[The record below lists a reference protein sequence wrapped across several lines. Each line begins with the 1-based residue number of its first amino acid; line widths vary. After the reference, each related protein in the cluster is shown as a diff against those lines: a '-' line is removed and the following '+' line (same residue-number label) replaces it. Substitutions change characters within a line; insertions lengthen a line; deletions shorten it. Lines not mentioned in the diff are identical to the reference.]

1 MLMSSFDPLPD
12 ESRRRLLRAGV
23 AVAATTAIS
32 LPILRACQPP
42 PPAQTV
48 WQNWSGSQTSRPAAW
63 LKPRDEAELAHKL
76 QTVRGNIRVTGA
88 GHSFSAL
95 CKTSD
100 TLVSIDGLKGVISH
114 DPETQQATI
123 WAGSRLHDLGGP
135 LWQIG
140 QGLINQGDVDVQSLA
155 GACGTSTHGTGS
167 ALGSLSAQVRGVRLM
182 TPEGHVIEAD
192 ASRDS
197 EVFQAAATSLGALG
211 IVTQIRMQNRKA
223 YSLFEHEFLEPL
235 DTVLGKLDSY
245 ARDNRHAEFWVFFES
260 DQAIVKLLNETD
272 SEPTPEPLL
281 ELPVSSVLD
290 LTSRIAHG
298 IDGMDG
304 PMQKLLIA
312 LHSEVRRSGR
322 SYKIFP
328 SARESRFNEM
338 EYEIPVAQGP
348 ECLREIIATVRKSGL
363 RTLFPVEYRLV
374 AADDVWLSPF
384 QGRDS
389 ASISVHQHVSTDY
402 RPLFNL
408 VEPIFWKYGGR
419 PHWGKLHSLGAR
431 QLAALYPYWDDF
443 QSVRTR
449 LDPGGRMLNDHL
461 RRLLLA

>member
-1 MLMSSFDPLPD
+1 MPPIDAPPD
-12 ESRRRLLRAGV
+12 KSRRRLLRAGV
-23 AVAATTAIS
+23 AVAATSAIS
-32 LPILRACQPP
+32 LPVIRACQPQ
-42 PPAQTV
+42 PAQPTT
-48 WQNWSGSQTSRPAAW
+48 WQNWSGSQSSRPAAW
-63 LKPRDEAELAHKL
+63 LRPRDEAELARQL
-76 QTVRGNIRVTGA
+76 GTARGHIRVTGA
-88 GHSFSAL
+88 SHSFSAL

-114 DPETQQATI
+114 DPEALQATV
-123 WAGSRLHDLGGP
+123 WAGSRLRDLGEP
-135 LWQIG
+135 LWQVG

-167 ALGSLSAQVRGVRLM
+167 RLGSLSAQVRGVHLM
-182 TPEGHVIEAD
+182 TPDGELIEANAD
-192 ASRDS
+192 RDS
-197 EVFQAAATSLGALG
+197 EVFRASATSLGALG
-211 IVTQIRMQNRKA
+211 IATRIRLQNRKA
-223 YSLFEHEFLEPL
+223 YSLSEHEFLAPL
-235 DTVLGKLDSY
+235 DTVLGELDSY
-245 ARDNRHAEFWVFFES
+245 ARDNRHAEFWAFFES

-272 SEPTPEPLL
+272 SEPTPEPLI

-298 IDGMDG
+298 IEGMDG
-304 PMQKLLIA
+304 PMQKLLVA

-322 SYKIFP
+322 SYRIFP
-328 SARESRFNEM
+328 SVRESRFNEM

-389 ASISVHQHVSTDY
+389 ASISVHQHASTDY

-431 QLAALYPYWDDF
+431 QLAALYPHWDDF
-443 QSVRTR
+443 QRVRAR
-449 LDPGGRMLNDHL
+449 LDPRGRMLNEHL
-461 RRLLLA
+461 RRLLLT